1 VQFDFNL
8 PGRFDIS
15 FVDQDGQHKAPVMVH
30 RAILG
35 SIERF
40 FGILVEHFAGNFPAW
55 LAPVQAKILP
65 VSDKVMEYAESVH
78 RSLLEAGMRAE
89 LDRRPEKVGAKIR
102 DAELEKI
109 PYMLV
114 VGPREAEAGT
124 VSLRVHHQGDQ
135 GSVPVGAFLERA
147 KTAIAA
153 RSLTP

>member
-1 VQFDFNL
+1 
-8 PGRFDIS
+8 
-15 FVDQDGQHKAPVMVH
+15 
-30 RAILG
+30 
-35 SIERF
+35 
-40 FGILVEHFAGNFPAW
+40 
-55 LAPVQAKILP
+55 
-65 VSDKVMEYAESVH
+65 MEYAESVH
-78 RSLLEAGMRAE
+78 RSLLEAGLRAE